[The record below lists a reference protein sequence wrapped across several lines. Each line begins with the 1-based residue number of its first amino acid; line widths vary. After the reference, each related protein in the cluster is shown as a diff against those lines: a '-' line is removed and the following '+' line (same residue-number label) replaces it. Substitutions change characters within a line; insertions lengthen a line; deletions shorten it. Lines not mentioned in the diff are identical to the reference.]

1 MTSQYNPNHIRSW
14 FLEKNFNSTQRQQ
27 IASAKGAVVIRES
40 EKACFVQWLSEA
52 GEIVLESWVPKS
64 ALELKADSMVRIA
77 GEEKLKT
84 ELREWMWQRG
94 LPSDGTE
101 SIEELQN
108 EAMWHGHWKTMPKH
122 LQRAHKQKYSP
133 MGRYS

>member
-1 MTSQYNPNHIRSW
+1 
-14 FLEKNFNSTQRQQ
+14 
-27 IASAKGAVVIRES
+27 
-40 EKACFVQWLSEA
+40 
-52 GEIVLESWVPKS
+52 
-64 ALELKADSMVRIA
+64 MVRIA
-77 GEEKLKT
+77 GEEKLKA

-122 LQRAHKQKYSP
+122 LQRAHKQPYDPRGEYS
-133 MGRYS
+133 